1 MHEGECI
8 KDEAGVAFPG
18 SGSESFRNGP
28 GVHPL
33 PDHLSGGDDEKACPG
48 GEIAAVHDMD
58 MPQFLCR
65 EAAVLIGTGQGAAE
79 IDMDDLKAFFHPW
92 AEMIDIFLCVYR
104 GGLWKN
110 LMIIIFLIDLL
121 RCDVYIVFVI
131 LSVQYDVEGI
141 VVDVVTFF

>member
-1 MHEGECI
+1 
-8 KDEAGVAFPG
+8 
-18 SGSESFRNGP
+18 
-28 GVHPL
+28 
-33 PDHLSGGDDEKACPG
+33 
-48 GEIAAVHDMD
+48 MD
-58 MPQFLCR
+58 MTQFLCS

-104 GGLWKN
+104 GGFGKDFVV
-110 LMIIIFLIDLL
+110 IVFLIDLF
-121 RCDVYIVFVI
+121 RRDVYIVFVI